1 MTLTAKNTSPT
12 IARPAK
18 GLTPLKNPIVDGFID
33 KNENVIITDNKDIIK
48 NNYNNNNKDVNENNN
63 ENKNVFVYEDEIHE
77 ENPISTTDA
86 IKDYLSKNT
95 KKKFSDTHV
104 QDTYWIKKEKRDT
117 IIKLTKKGGKGLK
130 TRIIDEALDLWFAKH
145 GIEIK

>member
-12 IARPAK
+12 IARPSK

-33 KNENVIITDNKDIIK
+33 KNENIVTINNEDIIK
-48 NNYNNNNKDVNENNN
+48 NNHINNNNNVDKN
-63 ENKNVFVYEDEIHE
+63 ENKNVFVLDDEKYD